1 MSAISDENQA
11 LHLAQNMPNFSGE
24 DRASERAP
32 FYEWLTA
39 FCRAMGTP
47 LSKLPSIA
55 GVEIC
60 LYTLYYEVFRAGGI
74 EKVVSERLWGHIV
87 RKLQVP
93 IQCANAPYLIRGMY
107 ERWLWAVECV
117 KVRGQAPSEIQA
129 VSFSVPRGRPP
140 SDGVKRLTLVPREN
154 HGQDAKEA
162 KMQRKRERALESLN
176 SIHDAEAARARMLDP
191 YSHMTRDRES
201 SRDAY
206 SNFVVP
212 GGVPAPSAFPSFYNS
227 GERRDGFYL
236 LPQVPPSQFGTTDGG
251 GGGSSRGG
259 YRMASSDMRELK
271 AHIMQLPNDMC
282 SRAMRKS
289 SRPHHWEVA
298 VKRLRLSMASGTDI
312 DIHWAL
318 ACLTLMSFDSAAEFQ
333 VTEVPAVSDSVCVLL
348 RSALNFLV
356 SAKANSTQ
364 PLHATDIAPLP
375 LFASNSASQK
385 AAVTATAVCDV
396 CSVILHNL
404 SLLPANH
411 GPLSSLQS
419 TIALLSA
426 CASAQICPAVAL
438 RSANVLTALTRA
450 GALHNVDP
458 LRWAWGIEG
467 LVAFSVGRVVAGHED
482 PDVLEF
488 SFQSP
493 DSFVT
498 CVGLTSGAHTDPAD
512 VAASSL
518 NLIIVAATSSTRD
531 LNALFAAAF

>member
-1 MSAISDENQA
+1 
-11 LHLAQNMPNFSGE
+11 
-24 DRASERAP
+24 
-32 FYEWLTA
+32 
-39 FCRAMGTP
+39 
-47 LSKLPSIA
+47 
-55 GVEIC
+55 
-60 LYTLYYEVFRAGGI
+60 
-74 EKVVSERLWGHIV
+74 
-87 RKLQVP
+87 
-93 IQCANAPYLIRGMY
+93 
-107 ERWLWAVECV
+107 
-117 KVRGQAPSEIQA
+117 
-129 VSFSVPRGRPP
+129 
-140 SDGVKRLTLVPREN
+140 
-154 HGQDAKEA
+154 
-162 KMQRKRERALESLN
+162 
-176 SIHDAEAARARMLDP
+176 MLDP

-201 SRDAY
+201 SNRDAY

-212 GGVPAPSAFPSFYNS
+212 GPCRMIAFVCSHVTLSSGGTPAPSAFPSFYNS

-271 AHIMQLPNDMC
+271 AHIMQVRRSLHSLHSPAFSPPLTRHLPLQLPNDMC

-356 SAKANSTQ
+356 SAKASSNLQ
-364 PLHATDIAPLP
+364 LHVNDVAPLP
-375 LFASNSASQK
+375 LFASNSATQK
-385 AAVTATAVCDV
+385 ATVTATAVCDA

-411 GPLSSLQS
+411 GPLSSLQC

-426 CASAQICPAVAL
+426 CASAQLCPAVAL
-438 RSANVLTALTRA
+438 RSANVLAALTRA
-450 GALHNVDP
+450 GALHSIDP
-458 LRWAWGIEG
+458 VRWAWGIEG

-493 DSFVT
+493 ETFVT
-498 CVGLTSGAHTDPAD
+498 CNGLTSGAPTDPVD

-518 NLIIVAATSSTRD
+518 NLIIVAATSSARAVNRFVSCIFIRRCACRLAVISSSSCDIRHCARHMRPRHRWQCVAEQVTYC
-531 LNALFAAAF
+531 AFCFLSFVLLCVFSLMKAIFN